1 MRHSP
6 TGFAATCGLLIA
18 MNSIDRLIWLL
29 TRSLNQLCDFVK
41 RNGHGVV
48 WCCLAHTSFVLIYVR
63 CRLISVLSIS
73 VITLCQVI
81 SVRSILCFLI
91 ILAARTADA
100 LDIIANYKLFSA
112 LENIILTHIT
122 AKLLHGE
129 LVSFVMKLLKLK
141 IFACGR
147 LINTLLNA
155 EK

>member
-1 MRHSP
+1 M
-6 TGFAATCGLLIA
+6 
-18 MNSIDRLIWLL
+18 
-29 TRSLNQLCDFVK
+29 
-41 RNGHGVV
+41 V